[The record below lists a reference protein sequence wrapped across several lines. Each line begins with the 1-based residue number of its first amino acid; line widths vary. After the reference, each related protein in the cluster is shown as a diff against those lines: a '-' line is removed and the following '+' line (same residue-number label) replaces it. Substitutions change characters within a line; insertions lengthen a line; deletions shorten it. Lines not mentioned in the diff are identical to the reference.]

1 MANTPSI
8 WDKVKQAG
16 ALVGEAASESY
27 DRASD
32 TVKGAYQGS
41 VSGYNGAVIITAGVK
56 EVHVTTKQLNGLT
69 SQAINSPTEIILDD
83 MATDDGYEKV
93 RITIVED
100 TK

>member
-41 VSGYNGAVIITAGVK
+41 VSGYNGAVIITTGVK
-56 EVHVTTKQLNGLT
+56 EVHVTKETLTELLN
-69 SQAINSPTEIILDD
+69 INKNVNEIILDD